1 MNRSLSRLST
11 VCRLLNA
18 EGVRYVI
25 VGGFAAAL
33 HGLARA
39 TQDVDVLI
47 EPTVENA
54 DRAIRALSQLPF
66 GVAHDLVAED
76 VAAKPVTMI
85 GDTPNVD
92 LLTIAWS
99 VRYADAKATMLTARI
114 DGVAVPY
121 PDLDTL
127 IRSKRTNR
135 HKDLGDVEE
144 LEIIRAMRP
153 EAQK

>member
-1 MNRSLSRLST
+1 MNRMLSRLST
-11 VCRLLNA
+11 VCKLLNA
-18 EGVRYVI
+18 EDVQYVI

-33 HGLARA
+33 HGLVRA

-54 DRAIRALSQLPF
+54 ARALRALSQLPF
-66 GVAHDLVAED
+66 GVAHELVAED
-76 VAAKPVTMI
+76 VATRSVTMV

-99 VRYADAKATMLTARI
+99 VRYADAKSTMLIAQV

-135 HKDLGDVEE
+135 HRDLGDIEE
-144 LEIIRAMRP
+144 LEAIREMGR
-153 EAQK
+153 EQ